1 MIFFFFLEKKK
12 VNNYVNNCI
21 SCNNNVICFAW
32 FYTPIDPFPWRK
44 PMQPNH
50 ISRSIILR
58 VKLYVK
64 YDANSCNQTT
74 SAISVVGKQV
84 DTRSSM
90 GQMINIPN
98 FMGTYVIL
106 KMSIIFDFWD
116 FKSKTNTTIHLY
128 IYIYINLGLE
138 MQALGPCRVKA

>member
-1 MIFFFFLEKKK
+1 
-12 VNNYVNNCI
+12 
-21 SCNNNVICFAW
+21 
-32 FYTPIDPFPWRK
+32 
-44 PMQPNH
+44 
-50 ISRSIILR
+50 
-58 VKLYVK
+58 
-64 YDANSCNQTT
+64 
-74 SAISVVGKQV
+74 
-84 DTRSSM
+84 M